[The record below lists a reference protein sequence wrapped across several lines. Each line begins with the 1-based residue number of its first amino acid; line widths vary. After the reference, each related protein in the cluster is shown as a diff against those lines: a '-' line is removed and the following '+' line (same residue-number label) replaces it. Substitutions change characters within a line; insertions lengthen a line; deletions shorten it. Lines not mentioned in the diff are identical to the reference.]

1 MKFLAAILTGLFLA
15 YSPIPQGQ
23 ENEKPFLYVG
33 HRGASFLAPE
43 NTLASI
49 KLAWELGADA
59 AECDVMLTSDHEVV
73 LFHDKNTKKLT
84 GKTHEVSETP
94 WEVLSKLE
102 IRLRESNLKKY
113 QGETI
118 PRLAEVLETIPE
130 DRMLVIEMK
139 TGPEILPYLQEVLA
153 EYWKSGKISM
163 IAFDFETIRKA
174 KIRFPDVPCY
184 YLSSFRAD
192 VNKRFDAII
201 ESKLDGVDL
210 RHPVID
216 QDLMDRCAKAGL
228 DVWCWTVND
237 PAIALKMKVLGVTA
251 VTTDRP
257 GWLKEKLLTQN

>member
-15 YSPIPQGQ
+15 CSPTLQGQ
-23 ENEKPFLYVG
+23 EHEKPFLYVA
-33 HRGASFLAPE
+33 HRGASYLAPE

-49 KLAWELGADA
+49 TLAWELGADA

-73 LFHDKNTKKLT
+73 LFHDKNTKNLT
-84 GKTHEVSETP
+84 GENYKVSETS
-94 WEVLSKLE
+94 WQVLSNLG
-102 IRLRESNLKKY
+102 IQLRETNLKEY

-118 PRLAEVLETIPE
+118 PRLADVLATIPE
-130 DRMLVIEMK
+130 NRMLVIEIK
-139 TGPEILPYLQEVLA
+139 TGPEILPFLQEVLS
-153 EYWKSGKISM
+153 ESWKSGRVSL
-163 IAFDFETIRKA
+163 IAFDFETIRQA
-174 KIRFPDVPCY
+174 KILFPDVPCY

-192 VNKRFDAII
+192 VNKHMDAIK

-216 QDLMDRCAKAGL
+216 RDLMDRCSKAGL

-237 PAIALKMKVLGVTA
+237 PAIARKMKTLGVSA

-257 GWLKEKLLTQN
+257 RWLKEQIQGQN

>member
-1 MKFLAAILTGLFLA
+1 MKFLAAILMGLFLA
-15 YSPIPQGQ
+15 FSPIPDGQ
-23 ENEKPFLYVG
+23 EHEKPFLYVG
-33 HRGASFLAPE
+33 HRGASYLAPE

-49 KLAWELGADA
+49 TLAWTVGADA

-84 GKTHEVSETP
+84 GENYKVSETS
-94 WEVLSKLE
+94 WEVLSRLE
-102 IRLRESNLKKY
+102 VQLRESHLKEY

-118 PRLAEVLETIPE
+118 PRLAEVLETIP
-130 DRMLVIEMK
+130 DNRMLVIEIK
-139 TGPEILPYLQEVLA
+139 TGPEILPFLKEVLQA
-153 EYWKSGKISM
+153 HWKSGKISM

-174 KIRFPDVPCY
+174 KTLFPDVPCY
-184 YLSSFRAD
+184 YLSSFSAD

-216 QDLMDRCAKAGL
+216 KALMDRCDRAGL

-237 PAIALKMKVLGVTA
+237 PAIALKMKALGVTA

-257 GWLKEKLLTQN
+257 RWLKDQMLVKN

>member
-15 YSPIPQGQ
+15 FSPIPQGQ

-84 GKTHEVSETP
+84 GKTHIVSETS

-102 IRLRESNLKKY
+102 IQLRESNLKEY

-118 PRLAEVLETIPE
+118 PRLAQVLETIPE

-184 YLSSFRAD
+184 YLSSFSAD

-216 QDLMDRCAKAGL
+216 QALMDRCAKAGL